1 MRKLR
6 LNLPE
11 LYQHWRRR
19 RLTIVFGIAFLFVS
33 AVNFEQGRVIDSQRA
48 LIRLLS
54 GDSSELAMRKIHD
67 TMQRR

>member
-1 MRKLR
+1 VQKPRIDVAKLS
-6 LNLPE
+6 L
-11 LYQHWRRR
+11 HWRQS
-19 RLTIVFGIAFLFVS
+19 RLTIIIGIAFIFVS

-67 TMQRR
+67 NMQHR

>member
-1 MRKLR
+1 VRTFSFNSSRLR
-6 LNLPE
+6 DG
-11 LYQHWRRR
+11 WRQR
-19 RLTIVFGIAFLFVS
+19 RLTILIGIAFIFVT

-67 TMQRR
+67 NMQRR